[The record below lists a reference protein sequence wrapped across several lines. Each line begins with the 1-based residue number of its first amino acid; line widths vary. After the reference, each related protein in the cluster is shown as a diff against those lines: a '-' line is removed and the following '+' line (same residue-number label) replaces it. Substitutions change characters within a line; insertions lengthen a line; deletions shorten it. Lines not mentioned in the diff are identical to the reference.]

1 MSQPEKVAIFFHP
14 DAVEG
19 EGREIVG
26 RRSAGQSF
34 LKGFLAHAGGD
45 EVRAYVDAPKAA
57 KAFDE
62 AARALGETRPLRV
75 PSLRGGFDPAFAGTV
90 FFPTPGFQGTP
101 WQRMRHG
108 PASCSLVGITHTV
121 STRRIIEGIH
131 QMLAEP
137 VEPWDAVIC
146 TSHAVKSVVARQFE
160 AEAEFFRARYGATR
174 VPQPQLP
181 VIPLGIAADDFT
193 PRDGARARMR
203 AAQGAR
209 EEAVVVLTMGRMS
222 VIEKANPI
230 PLLLAL
236 EQVAH
241 RTGREVHLW
250 MTGWAS
256 REEEEALHRT
266 AAEALCDR
274 VQVRFL
280 DGRDPD
286 IRRDVW
292 AGADIFTLPADSI
305 QETFGLVPV
314 EAMAAGLPVVMP
326 DWDGFR
332 DTVIHGETG
341 LLVPTR
347 MAPVGSGAQLARR
360 FAEGVDGYLQYLALV
375 QAQVQIEVPAYAAA
389 FEALIRD
396 PALRAKMGRQ
406 AAAHVRATLD
416 WSAVIPQYLALAEDL
431 AALRGAE
438 PPKRS
443 VNPLQIDPFTLYQDY
458 PSTKIRPDDV
468 VTLVR
473 PVTPEEI
480 ALHSQISGRE
490 LYRRHAV
497 PPLSLHQ
504 ACQWLEAN
512 GPTDVTR
519 LAQGLQTSVNQALII
534 VLILAKSDMV
544 RLPEIPFD
552 PPSDAGRRT

>member
-1 MSQPEKVAIFFHP
+1 MTQPGKVAMYFHP

-19 EGREIVG
+19 EGKELVG

-34 LKGFLAHAGGD
+34 LKGFLAHAGGED
-45 EVRAYVDAPKAA
+45 VRALVDSPKSA
-57 KAFDE
+57 KAFDDTV
-62 AARALGETRPLRV
+62 RRLGETRPLEV
-75 PSLRGGFDPAFAGTV
+75 QSLRSGFDPALAGTI
-90 FFPTPGFQGTP
+90 FFPTPGFQGVP

-108 PASCSLVGITHTV
+108 AASCSLVGITHTV
-121 STRRIIEGIH
+121 STRRIIEGLH

-160 AEAEFFRARYGATR
+160 AEAEFTRARYGASR
-174 VPQPQLP
+174 VPQPRLP
-181 VIPLGIAADDFT
+181 VIPLGIAAADFA

-203 AAQGAR
+203 AAQGTPEDAF
-209 EEAVVVLTMGRMS
+209 VVMTMGRMS
-222 VIEKANPI
+222 VIEKANPM

-236 EQVAH
+236 EQVAT
-241 RTGREVHLW
+241 RTGRAVHLW

-256 REEEEALHRT
+256 REEEEALHH
-266 AAEALCDR
+266 AAAKALCDK
-274 VQVRFL
+274 VVVRFL

-292 AGADIFTLPADSI
+292 AGADIFTLPVDSI

-332 DTVIHGETG
+332 DTVIHGHTG

-347 MAPVGSGAQLARR
+347 MAQAGSGTEIARR
-360 FAEGVDGYLQYLALV
+360 FAEGIDGYLQYLALV
-375 QAQVQIEVPAYAAA
+375 QSQVQIDVPAYAAA
-389 FEALIRD
+389 FEALILD
-396 PALRAKMGRQ
+396 AELRARLGRQ
-406 AAAHVRATLD
+406 AVAHVRRTLD
-416 WSAVIPQYLALAEDL
+416 WSAVIPQYLSLAEEL
-431 AALRGAE
+431 GEARRAAVPTRM
-438 PPKRS
+438 
-443 VNPLQIDPFTLYQDY
+443 VNPVQIDPFTLYQDY
-458 PSTKIRPDDV
+458 PTTKIRPEDV

-473 PVTPEEI
+473 PVIADDI
-480 ALHSQISGRE
+480 ALHNKISGRE

-497 PPLSLHQ
+497 SSQ
-504 ACQWLEAN
+504 ALLLACHWLAEN
-512 GPTDVTR
+512 GPADVAR
-519 LAQGLQTSVNQALII
+519 LAQGLKTNVNHALII

-552 PPSDAGRRT
+552 PPNAFGHRS